1 MSSAIEIDQLVEAV
15 ARLLRERVLPALEGD
30 VAFETRVAANALDVA
45 VRELRQSPE
54 TAAAHVARLEA
65 LLGQTGSAAT
75 LDATLCDRIREGRF
89 DSENMALIA
98 HLRAATE
105 AALAIDQ
112 PRYSA
117 LRRKQPRT

>member
-1 MSSAIEIDQLVEAV
+1 MSSAIKIDQLIEAA
-15 ARLLRERVLPALEGD
+15 ARLLRDRVLPALEGD
-30 VAFETRVAANALDVA
+30 VAFETRVAANALDIA

-65 LLGQTGSAAT
+65 LLGQTGSAEA
-75 LDATLCDRIREGRF
+75 LDAMLCDRLREGRF
-89 DSENMALIA
+89 DGGNAALIA

-117 LRRKQPRT
+117 LRRKRPVP